1 MGWREGRLELRL
13 VRGRGLYDG
22 REAEYEECVGY
33 AGYNNL
39 AGIFISIFPRLLKS
53 SRVRAWYNSC
63 GTNLS
68 SEIAQCNYKIEHYLT
83 FIWTRYKC

>member
-1 MGWREGRLELRL
+1 MGWREGRLGLRL

-53 SRVRAWYNSC
+53 SQWLEPGIILVAPISLVKLHNAIIK
-63 GTNLS
+63 LS
-68 SEIAQCNYKIEHYLT
+68 II
-83 FIWTRYKC
+83 